1 MPKKKIMA
9 NLIDKISPDE
19 ALKILKQL
27 TKADRMIKKRI
38 MEIADIIIRDFDI
51 EEICDDVFGVL
62 NGMDVEELWD
72 RSGSSRFGYV
82 SPEDMAVEMMEEEL
96 EPFNQEVIRLS
107 ELNMQKEAK
116 LYCMGVL
123 KGIYKFEHESESD
136 YKDRAADVAGEC
148 FSYLLDDW
156 KKRSTSSKDI
166 EEMNSFLKK
175 ECSRWT

>member
-1 MPKKKIMA
+1 MSKKKIMA

-96 EPFNQEVIRLS
+96 EPFNQDVIRIS
-107 ELNMQKEAK
+107 ELNM
-116 LYCMGVL
+116 L
-123 KGIYKFEHESESD
+123 
-136 YKDRAADVAGEC
+136 
-148 FSYLLDDW
+148 
-156 KKRSTSSKDI
+156 
-166 EEMNSFLKK
+166 
-175 ECSRWT
+175 

>member
-1 MPKKKIMA
+1 MS
-9 NLIDKISPDE
+9 NLIDKISPNE

-27 TKADRMIKKRI
+27 AKADKNIRIKI
-38 MEIADIIIRDFDI
+38 IEIADIIIRDFDI
-51 EEICDDVFGVL
+51 EEICDDVFLVL

-96 EPFNQEVIRLS
+96 EPYNQEVIRLC
-107 ELNMQKEAK
+107 ELKMQKEAK

-123 KGIYKFEHESESD
+123 KGIYKYDQESESD
-136 YKDRAADVAGEC
+136 FKDRAADVPVEC
-148 FSYLLDDW
+148 YSYLLDDW
-156 KKRSTSSKDI
+156 KKRSTSNKDI

-175 ECSRWT
+175 ECSRWA

>member
-1 MPKKKIMA
+1 MA
-9 NLIDKISPDE
+9 NLIDKISPKE
-19 ALKILKQL
+19 ALTILKQL
-27 TKADRMIKKRI
+27 AKTDKIIEKKI
-38 MEIADIIIRDFDI
+38 IEIADIIIRNVDI
-51 EEICDDVFGVL
+51 EEICDDVIGVL
-62 NGMDVEELWD
+62 NGVDVEELWD
-72 RSGSSRFGYV
+72 RSGSTRFGYV

-148 FSYLLDDW
+148 FSYLLDEW
-156 KKRSTSSKDI
+156 EKRSNNNKDI
-166 EEMNSFLKK
+166 KEMNSFLKK
-175 ECSRWT
+175 ECSSWA